1 MYGLVLEE
9 VIIRDEISF
18 ICVNGVCILLSG
30 VFFMDGFLIIYS
42 DIGIDCVVF
51 L

>member
-1 MYGLVLEE
+1 M
-9 VIIRDEISF
+9 IRDEISF
-18 ICVNGVCILLSG
+18 ICVYGLCILLSG
-30 VFFMDGFLIIYS
+30 VFFNFGFFIIYS